1 MIPSRRGLALLSACG
16 LVVLAGLVVPWL
28 AWVGL
33 GLDAVVL
40 ILMLIDAMRARR
52 TDLPTSRAVPQTV
65 HQDEPA
71 EGTRVIENPGS
82 RAVHVRLREVLGP
95 ALSDEILDI
104 MLEIAPRSR
113 ALVPLPLTP
122 RHRGPA
128 TVPPGAIRV
137 AGPWGLAWAER
148 LAGEEQAVRVLPTAR
163 LAGEQGMAIERSL
176 RGAPG
181 LHARQRRG
189 HSSELYALREY
200 QPGDPMGRIHWRA
213 SARRGR
219 PVTRETIWE
228 QHQQIVVLVDAGR
241 PMAARADHRTKLDHA
256 VAAALAMLR
265 VAVAQR
271 DTANVVLYSR
281 DLRRVVRVD
290 RRTRSFRPAFEAL
303 HAELADLQEPDL
315 GPAVSWCA
323 AHLPRRSLVLVI
335 TSVLDAQGA
344 DRLAA
349 GLAGLALRHVPV
361 LVNLEDPGLVAHAR
375 GTPETAEQAAA
386 KVAALAMQDRLDSLA
401 TRLRGRG
408 VEVIDLPADRL
419 AIGMIEAYFRHKA
432 RRAS

>member
-1 MIPSRRGLALLSACG
+1 MIPSRRGLALLGACG

-33 GLDAVVL
+33 GLDALVLLLMVV
-40 ILMLIDAMRARR
+40 DALRARA
-52 TDLPTSRAVPQTV
+52 TVLPTTRSLPESV

-71 EGTRVIENPGS
+71 EGSRTLDNPS
-82 RAVHVRLREVLGP
+82 DRPVQARLREVLGP
-95 ALSDEILDI
+95 ALSDTTLDVD
-104 MLEIAPRSR
+104 LTVAPRSR
-113 ALVPLPLTP
+113 ATVPLPLTP

-128 TVPPGAIRV
+128 TAPPGALRI

-148 LAGEEQAVRVLPTAR
+148 VVGEPTDVRILPTAR
-163 LAGEQGMAIERSL
+163 LRGEQGIAIERAL

-200 QPGDPMGRIHWRA
+200 LPGDPMGRIHWRA

-256 VAAALAMLR
+256 VAAALALLR

-315 GPAVSWCA
+315 LPAVAWCA
-323 AHLPRRSLVLVI
+323 KHLPRRSLVLVI

-344 DRLAA
+344 DRLAT

-375 GTPETAEQAAA
+375 GEPETPEGAAA
-386 KVAALAMQDRLDSLA
+386 KVAAMAMQDRLDGMA
-401 TRLRGRG
+401 ARLRGRG
-408 VEVIDLPADRL
+408 VEVVGLPADRL
-419 AIGMIEAYFRHKA
+419 ALGMIEAYFRHKA

>member
-1 MIPSRRGLALLSACG
+1 MIPSRRGLALLGACG
-16 LVVLAGLVVPWL
+16 LVLMAGLVVPWL

-33 GLDAVVL
+33 GLDL
-40 ILMLIDAMRARR
+40 IVILLMMVDAFRARS
-52 TDLPTSRAVPQTV
+52 TPLPTSRTLPDSV

-71 EGTRVIENPGS
+71 EGVRVLENPSGRPVS
-82 RAVHVRLREVLGP
+82 IRLREVLGP
-95 ALSDEILDI
+95 ALSTETLDVECILG
-104 MLEIAPRSR
+104 PQSR
-113 ALVPLPLTP
+113 TSIPVPLQP
-122 RHRGPA
+122 RHRGTGTA
-128 TVPPGAIRV
+128 APGALRV

-148 LAGEEQAVRVLPTAR
+148 RVGEPQDVRILPTAR
-163 LAGEQGMAIERSL
+163 LRGEQGIAIERAL

-200 QPGDPMGRIHWRA
+200 QPGDPLGRIHWRA

-219 PVTRETIWE
+219 PITRETIWE

-256 VAAALAMLR
+256 IAAALALLR

-271 DTANVVLYSR
+271 DTANIVLYSR
-281 DLRRVVRVD
+281 DLRQVVRVD

-315 GPAVSWCA
+315 TPAVSWCA
-323 AHLPRRSLVLVI
+323 THLPRRSLVLVI

-349 GLAGLALRHVPV
+349 GMAGLALRHVPV
-361 LVNLEDPGLVAHAR
+361 LVNLEDPGLIAHAR
-375 GTPETAEQAAA
+375 SRPDSPEGAAA
-386 KVAALAMQDRLDSLA
+386 KIAAMAMQDRLDALA

-408 VEVIDLPADRL
+408 VEVLTSPADRL
-419 AIGMIEAYFRHKA
+419 ALGLVEAYFRHKS